1 MTPNRSWQWINSLG
15 ARAILSRFAATFL
28 LIFALV
34 GAAEAQSRITSIAV
48 EGNRRIETATIIS
61 FAGITPGQVVSS
73 GEINDAVQRIRASGL
88 FERVDA
94 VPSGGTLTIIVVE
107 FPTVNRVAFDGNRRI
122 GDEDLARLV
131 RSQPR
136 RVYNPSIAEQD
147 AEAISQAYADQGRL
161 AATVVPKIIRR
172 SDNRVDLVYEIT
184 EGGVVEIERISFV
197 GNRAFSDRRL
207 RRVLATKQAG
217 LLRALVRSDT
227 FVEDRIEFDRQV
239 LRDFYNSRGFVD
251 FRIVSV
257 ASELS
262 PQRDGFFL
270 TFNVIEGQQFRIGE
284 VTTST
289 LLDDVD
295 PDEFD
300 AAVRLRSGSIYSPVA
315 VENNIDRLETL
326 ALQRGLNFIRVAP
339 RISRND
345 RDLTLD
351 IDFEITRGPRVFVE
365 RIDIEGNTLTLDRV
379 VRRQFRVVEGDPFNP
394 REIRAAAE
402 RIRALGYFGSTD
414 VNARQGSTP
423 DQVVIDVD
431 VTEQPTGSLSF
442 GGNFSS
448 ENGIGLA
455 IELSER
461 NFVGRGQR
469 LNFRLNSSVDSA
481 SLVLRFA
488 EPGLF
493 DRDLEGGLN
502 FTYSRTDNDN
512 ALYDTQTFRFSPS
525 LAFPVSQNGRLAVS
539 AFVASSDLFDVDEDA
554 AGVIQEEGLRGAETN
569 YGFRYSYTFDNR
581 RSGLN
586 PRAGILLRFGQEFG
600 FGDTRYIRTNA
611 LAAAETQVFGED
623 VTLRAT
629 IEGGAL
635 NMIDGSSRVTDR
647 YFLSSR
653 IFRGFTSSGI
663 GPREIGTAANGN
675 GFNDALGGELFAV
688 ARLEAE
694 FPLGLPEEYGISGG
708 VFFDYGSVWSV
719 GETSG

>member
-1 MTPNRSWQWINSLG
+1 M
-15 ARAILSRFAATFL
+15 
-28 LIFALV
+28 V
-34 GAAEAQSRITSIAV
+34 GAADAQSRITSINV

-61 FAGITPGQVVSS
+61 FTGITPGEVLTS
-73 GEINDAVQRIRASGL
+73 GQINEAVQRVRASGL

-107 FPTVNRVAFDGNRRI
+107 FPTVNRVAFEGNQRI

-136 RVYNPSIAEQD
+136 RVYNPSVAEQD
-147 AEAISQAYADQGRL
+147 AQTISQAYADQGRL

-172 SDNRVDLVYEIT
+172 SDNRVDLIYEIT

-207 RRVLATKQAG
+207 RLVLETKQAG
-217 LLRALVRSDT
+217 LLRVLVRRDT

-239 LRDFYNSRGFVD
+239 LRDFYLSRGYVD
-251 FRIVSV
+251 FRTVSV

-284 VTTST
+284 VTTTS

-295 PDEFD
+295 PDEF
-300 AAVRLRSGSIYSPVA
+300 AAALRLRTGSVYSPVA

-326 ALQRGLNFIRVAP
+326 ALQKGLNFIRVAP
-339 RISRND
+339 RITRND

-351 IDFEITRGPRVFVE
+351 VEFEITRGPPVFVE

-402 RIRALGYFGSTD
+402 RIRALGFFGQTD
-414 VNARQGSTP
+414 VNAREGSTP
-423 DQVVIDVD
+423 GQVVIDVD

-448 ENGIGLA
+448 ENGLGLA
-455 IELSER
+455 LELSER
-461 NFVGRGQR
+461 NFLGRGQT
-469 LNFRLNSSVDSA
+469 LNFRLNTGSDSGTL
-481 SLVLRFA
+481 SFQFI

-493 DRDLEGGLN
+493 DRDLQGGLSLS
-502 FTYSRTDNDN
+502 YSLSDNNN
-512 ALYDTQTFRFSPS
+512 ARYDLETFRFAPS
-525 LAFPVSQNGRLAVS
+525 LGFPVSENGRLTVS
-539 AFVASSDLFDVDEDA
+539 AFTESRDLFDVDPDA
-554 AGVIQEEGLRGAETN
+554 AGILQAEGTRGAEAT
-569 YGFRYSYTFDNR
+569 YGLSYSYTFDNR

-586 PRAGILLRFGQEFG
+586 PRAGVVFRFEQEFG
-600 FGDTRYIRTNA
+600 FGDIEYIRTNA
-611 LAAAETQVFGED
+611 LAAAETRVLGED

-635 NMIDGSSRVTDR
+635 NLLDGSSRVTDR

-653 IFRGFTSSGI
+653 VMRGFTASGI
-663 GPREIGTAANGN
+663 GPREIGTSGSGVA
-675 GFNDALGGELFAV
+675 FNDALGGEFFAV

-694 FPLGLPEEYGISGG
+694 FPLGLPEEYGITGG
-708 VFFDYGSVWSV
+708 VFFDYGSVWNI
-719 GETSG
+719 GDT